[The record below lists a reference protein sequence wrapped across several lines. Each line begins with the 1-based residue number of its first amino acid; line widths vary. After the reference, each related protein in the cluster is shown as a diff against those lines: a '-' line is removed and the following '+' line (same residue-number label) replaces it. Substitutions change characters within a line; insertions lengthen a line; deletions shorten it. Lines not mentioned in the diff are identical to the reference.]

1 MENDNKS
8 NAELLKKDNN
18 SSGNYSSTK
27 NNSSK
32 GEANKDKNSTVI
44 PTSKTQAEIIG
55 GKQGKA
61 GEKQTEEAWKMMDA
75 LSKALAQND
84 LGSLGDK
91 VKRINDSFR
100 DDLLSAKDQA
110 IATGVKDSQKI
121 FTQKAQ
127 MNFIHNSLDNNQALE
142 IDRAL
147 NNSINKF
154 IGKQSKNKS
163 SIAASVS
170 NYGEMVGDVIQSPRL
185 GEELGKIVKE
195 KYSLNKKDM
204 DKWETAFDKI
214 NEFTSYDN
222 MGLLYDSSDYKRY
235 DNGTLIGGISDEW
248 ANSFIDEK
256 ARKFSE
262 KGWWG
267 RAWSNTTDFL
277 EMVAIATNPLVWVV
291 DIVLGIGGSIF
302 GSDDPWKSLNETAA
316 LIKDKGEGL
325 FGGGKGDEF
334 DSFIDDVDFSSIS
347 PSDSIKLVSSSSGI
361 NEDIINDTYNE
372 SKHNINIS
380 ESSNHINNIKNNI
393 NETNNTLDEFSVEIT
408 NSIIDTIDQK
418 TKIEEANQQ
427 VDKGPI
433 YQKTNKNNEM
443 INKLVKEELQNTYYY
458 DVNSSISTVNN
469 PVSKNTIRVEETPEE
484 INDAMESLT
493 KRYSKVEYVSPEISF
508 SKLFGS
514 GLNGSRE
521 GTKTY
526 ASLMNNK
533 VKNNDLTII

>member
-8 NAELLKKDNN
+8 NIELLKNDNN
-18 SSGNYSSTK
+18 SSENYSQTK
-27 NNSSK
+27 NNSK
-32 GEANKDKNSTVI
+32 GETEQNKSST
-44 PTSKTQAEIIG
+44 PKTQAQIIG
-55 GKQGKA
+55 GKQGKS

-75 LSKALAQND
+75 LSRALSENG

-110 IATGVKDSQKI
+110 ISTGVKDSQKI
-121 FTQKAQ
+121 FTQKSQ

-147 NNSINKF
+147 NNSVNSF
-154 IGKQSKNKS
+154 IGKQVKNKS
-163 SIAASVS
+163 SIATSVN

-195 KYSLNKKDM
+195 KYNLGKKDM
-204 DKWETAFDKI
+204 DKWNVALDKI
-214 NEFTSYDN
+214 NEFTNYDN

-235 DNGTLIGGISDEW
+235 DNGTLIGGIDDEW
-248 ANSFIDEK
+248 ANSFVDEK

-267 RAWSNTTDFL
+267 KAWSNTTDFL
-277 EMVAIATNPLVWVV
+277 EMVAIATSPVVWIA
-291 DIVLGIGGSIF
+291 DIAIGIGESIF
-302 GSDDPWKSLNETAA
+302 GSDDPWKSLNATVD
-316 LIKDKGEGL
+316 LIKEKGEDL
-325 FGGGKGDEF
+325 FGGGKTDEF
-334 DSFIDDVDFSSIS
+334 NSFIDDIDFSSIS
-347 PSDSIKLVSSSSGI
+347 PSDSIKIVSSSSGI
-361 NEDIINDTYNE
+361 NENIINDAYNE
-372 SKHNINIS
+372 NKHNIDIS
-380 ESSNHINNIKNNI
+380 ESSNHVDNIINNI
-393 NETNNTLDEFSVEIT
+393 NETNNTLNEFSVEIT

-418 TKIEEANQQ
+418 GKIEEANQQ
-427 VDKGPI
+427 VDKTPI

-443 INKLVKEELQNTYYY
+443 INKLVKEELQSTYYY
-458 DVNSSISTVNN
+458 DINSDISTANS
-469 PVSKNTIRVEETPEE
+469 PITKNTIRVEETPDE
-484 INDAMESLT
+484 INDAMDSLT
-493 KRYSKVEYVSPEISF
+493 GRYSKIEYVSPEMSF

-514 GLNGSRE
+514 GLNGKRE
-521 GTKTY
+521 ATRTY